1 MHAPE
6 QILDALATIDDT
18 LARAGEVESALG
30 EVVRSLLDIFACDRA
45 YLRLLDRVEGGGLFE
60 PIVFT
65 RSSEGEMRWRV
76 LDDDDF
82 GRSLLALA
90 RGHALDHAR
99 DHDGRR
105 AGQVV
110 RCGPGGLAIPAD
122 SQLATLG
129 VASAMLAVFK
139 PRLGPA
145 FVVGIHD
152 CARAREY
159 DLERRLL
166 ARIGARM
173 ADAVTQAV
181 TVQHLQQSE
190 ARARVL
196 LEHAAEAIVLI
207 DVGSQRI
214 VDSNSRA
221 EQLLGLAPG
230 HLLGTELSELS
241 HEPDDYI
248 TERLAEAA
256 AGATRSFAWTV
267 RRSDGGSLPCAVEL
281 VALPDSERLIVR
293 AHLIPLSRVA
303 SRS

>member
-1 MHAPE
+1 MLRLTERSRRMHTPE
-6 QILDALATIDDT
+6 QILDALAIIDDT
-18 LARAGEVESALG
+18 LARAGELATTLR
-30 EVVRSLLDIFACDRA
+30 EVVRNLLDIFACERA
-45 YLRLLDRVEGGGLFE
+45 YLRLLESVDGGGLFD

-65 RSSEGEMRWRV
+65 RLSEGETRWRV
-76 LDDDDF
+76 FDDDDF
-82 GRSLLALA
+82 GRSLLADA
-90 RGHALDHAR
+90 RG
-99 DHDGRR
+99 GE
-105 AGQVV
+105 VV
-110 RCGPGGLAIPAD
+110 RCGPGGPAIPAG

-129 VASAMLAVFK
+129 VRSAMLAVFT

-152 CARAREY
+152 CARAREFG
-159 DLERRLL
+159 LERRLL

-181 TVQHLQQSE
+181 TVQHLRQSE

-196 LEHAAEAIVLI
+196 LEQAAEAIVLI
-207 DVGSQRI
+207 DVGTQRI

-221 EQLLGLAPG
+221 EQLFGWAPG
-230 HLLGTELSELS
+230 HLLGTELTQLS
-241 HEPDDYI
+241 HEPGEYI

-256 AGATRSFAWTV
+256 AGATRNFAWTA
-267 RRSDGGSLPCAVEL
+267 RRADGEALPCAVEL

-293 AHLIPLSRVA
+293 AHLTPLSRVA

>member
-1 MHAPE
+1 MHTPE
-6 QILDALATIDDT
+6 QILDSLATIDDT
-18 LARAGEVESALG
+18 LARAGETASALR
-30 EVVRSLLDIFACDRA
+30 EVVRNLLDIFACERA
-45 YLRLLDRVEGGGLFE
+45 YVRLLDRVEGGGLFE
-60 PIVFT
+60 PVVFT
-65 RSSEGEMRWRV
+65 RLSEGETRWRV

-82 GRSLLALA
+82 NRSLLALA
-90 RGHALDHAR
+90 R
-99 DHDGRR
+99 
-105 AGQVV
+105 AGEVV
-110 RCGPGGLAIPAD
+110 RCGPGGPAIPAG

-129 VASAMLAVFK
+129 VRSAMLAVFT

-152 CARAREY
+152 CARAREF

-181 TVQHLQQSE
+181 TVQHLRQSE

-196 LEHAAEAIVLI
+196 LEHAAEAIVFI
-207 DVGSQRI
+207 DIGSQRI

-230 HLLGTELSELS
+230 HLLGTELAQLS
-241 HEPDDYI
+241 HEPGEYI

-267 RRSDGGSLPCAVEL
+267 RRSDGGLLPCAVEL

-293 AHLIPLSRVA
+293 AHLSPLSRVA

>member
-1 MHAPE
+1 MHTPE

-18 LARAGEVESALG
+18 LARAGETASTLG

-65 RSSEGEMRWRV
+65 RSSEGEARWLV

-82 GRSLLALA
+82 DRSLLALA
-90 RGHALDHAR
+90 LG
-99 DHDGRR
+99 HDGLR
-105 AGQVV
+105 AGEVV

-122 SQLATLG
+122 SQLAALG
-129 VASAMLAVFK
+129 VASAMLAVFT

-152 CARAREY
+152 CTGAREY

-196 LEHAAEAIVLI
+196 LERAAEAIVLI

-241 HEPDDYI
+241 PEPGEII

-267 RRSDGGSLPCAVEL
+267 RRSDGESLPCAVEL

>member
-1 MHAPE
+1 MHTPE

-18 LARAGEVESALG
+18 LARAGETASTLG
-30 EVVRSLLDIFACDRA
+30 EVVRSLLDILACDRA

-65 RSSEGEMRWRV
+65 RSSEGETRWRV
-76 LDDDDF
+76 FDDDDF
-82 GRSLLALA
+82 DRSLLALA
-90 RGHALDHAR
+90 LG
-99 DHDGRR
+99 HDGLP
-105 AGQVV
+105 AGEVV

-129 VASAMLAVFK
+129 VVSAMLAVFT

-152 CARAREY
+152 CTRAREY

-196 LEHAAEAIVLI
+196 LERAAEAIVLI

-241 HEPDDYI
+241 PEPGEII

-267 RRSDGGSLPCAVEL
+267 RRSDGESLPCAVEL

>member
-1 MHAPE
+1 MHTPE

-60 PIVFT
+60 PIAFT
-65 RSSEGEMRWRV
+65 RSSEGETRWRV

-90 RGHALDHAR
+90 RA
-99 DHDGRR
+99 HDGLR

>member
-1 MHAPE
+1 MHTPE

-18 LARAGEVESALG
+18 LARSGEVESALG

-60 PIVFT
+60 PVVCT
-65 RSSEGEMRWRV
+65 RSSEGETRWHV
-76 LDDDDF
+76 FDDDDF
-82 GRSLLALA
+82 GRSLLDVA
-90 RGHALDHAR
+90 
-99 DHDGRR
+99 R
-105 AGQVV
+105 AGEVV

-129 VASAMLAVFK
+129 VVSAMLAVFT

-152 CARAREY
+152 CARAHEY

-181 TVQHLQQSE
+181 TVQHLHQSE